1 MKLGWPVWLGWW
13 MIAGSVLSAFVIV
26 FVIGAYLGHGLDLHL
41 AVWLGMAGPLLAT
54 LCSMVAT
61 DRAYRNR
68 PSSVTGVMITAF
80 VAKMVFF
87 GGYIALVIT
96 SGWVRPVPFALSF
109 IGYLLVF
116 YIVEAFRLRRL
127 FAGV

>member
-1 MKLGWPVWLGWW
+1 ML
-13 MIAGSVLSAFVIV
+13 AGSVLSAFG
-26 FVIGAYLGHGLDLHL
+26 IGIFLGDAATPDLRL
-41 AVWLGMAGPLLAT
+41 AVWLGMIGPLLAT

-61 DRAYRNR
+61 DRAYRKQ
-68 PSSVTGVMITAF
+68 PASVTGVMITAF

>member
-1 MKLGWPVWLGWW
+1 MKVGWPGWW
-13 MIAGSVLSAFVIV
+13 MIAGAVLSAFVIV
-26 FVIGAYLGHGLDLHL
+26 FVIGATLDLGF
-41 AVWLGMAGPLLAT
+41 AVWLGMLGPLLAT

-61 DRAYRNR
+61 DRAYRKQ
-68 PSSVTGVMITAF
+68 PASVTGVMITAF

-87 GGYIALVIT
+87 GGYVALIIK
-96 SGWVRPVPFALSF
+96 SGWVPPVPFALSF
-109 IGYLLVF
+109 IGYIIGF